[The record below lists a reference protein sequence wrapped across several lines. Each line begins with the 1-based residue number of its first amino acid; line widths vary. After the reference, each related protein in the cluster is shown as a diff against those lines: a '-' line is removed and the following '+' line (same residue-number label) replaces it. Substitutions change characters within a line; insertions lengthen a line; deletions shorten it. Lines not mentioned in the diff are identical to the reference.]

1 MLYVI
6 CLHSKND
13 GLYYPLVCSKS
24 KLSIKKL
31 KKITKSHLKKD
42 EVPVQMEYNRFY
54 NTKTK
59 AMNELG
65 IM

>member
-1 MLYVI
+1 MM
-6 CLHSKND
+6 
-13 GLYYPLVCSKS
+13 VCIILLSVQKS